1 MSNSRK
7 IKDLYAL
14 LGVTRDANE
23 DQIRKAFREQGSKF
37 HPDKNKEKD
46 AEEKFKE
53 LSFAYHTLTDE
64 VKRAKYDALFA
75 PPVDAEVSNSTYYH
89 RPSSSSGES
98 VSYKPQDIPPSRTNP
113 FHVSDEDKRDMEDL
127 FGAEWQRMY
136 SESMAGAAERYD
148 KFSSNLEG
156 AIANA
161 DKKTEETMKRIND
174 QAEEMLR
181 RIWPLD
187 M

>member
-1 MSNSRK
+1 MVK
-7 IKDLYAL
+7 IKNLYQI
-14 LGVTRDANE
+14 LGISKDSSE
-23 DQIRKAFREQGSKF
+23 DQIRQAFRNKSKLY
-37 HPDKNKEKD
+37 HPDVNKEPNAENIFKD
-46 AEEKFKE
+46 LE
-53 LSFAYHTLTDE
+53 FAYSTLADPK
-64 VKRAKYDALFA
+64 KRQKYDIMFA
-75 PPVDAEVSNSTYYH
+75 PPVDAEVTNSTYYD
-89 RPSSSSGES
+89 RPSSYSGES

-148 KFSSNLEG
+148 KFSSDLEG

-161 DKKTEETMKRIND
+161 DKKTEEMMKRIND

-181 RIWPLD
+181 RI
-187 M
+187 